1 MDAQAQFRACV
12 KISGTDDGVVQEAAV
27 EGANEALENAIA
39 DWRRQ
44 HPGINPVR
52 SAERAEPNPYWRS
65 TVTPDL
71 YFKPDIVTSQSYT
84 ICWRGVVSPVVCTA
98 GARLCY

>member
-1 MDAQAQFRACV
+1 MV
-12 KISGTDDGVVQEAAV
+12 TGTDDGVVQDAAV
-27 EGANEALENAIA
+27 EGAREALEDAIV

-44 HPGINPVR
+44 HPGVHPSR
-52 SAERAEPNPYWRS
+52 TAKRPGPNPYWRD

-71 YFKPDIVTSQSYT
+71 YFKPDVVDSQTYT
-84 ICWRGVVSPVVCTA
+84 VCWRGVVSPVVCTA